1 MLSYVMRAMGR
12 WPGGQGAPCHQTGEG
27 KVLDRIANCCR
38 RDEKEKGNF
47 LRSGVA
53 VALAAIA
60 LATGIDRL
68 MVKREVMSGDSSA
81 GMLAT
86 LVCQEGGKVEA
97 LPDYAFL
104 SMGHA
109 LTDRFVTLDNS
120 VVMMGDSKQL
130 GQDQQQRC
138 RVSLLGVGRLLQVF
152 HQQLQHGTDQGR
164 QGEALLSPPVKS
176 WLLKALALSRA
187 LDHYDQ
193 VSRQLTIKMEW

>member
-1 MLSYVMRAMGR
+1 MRKR
-12 WPGGQGAPCHQTGEG
+12 
-27 KVLDRIANCCR
+27 
-38 RDEKEKGNF
+38 KENF

-60 LATGIDRL
+60 FATGIDRL

-109 LTDRFVTLDNS
+109 LTDRFVTLDNLTLLLGWGTAS
-120 VVMMGDSKQL
+120 SLVKISNNVVVCL
-130 GQDQQQRC
+130 
-138 RVSLLGVGRLLQVF
+138 SLLLAG
-152 HQQLQHGTDQGR
+152 
-164 QGEALLSPPVKS
+164 SYKS
-176 WLLKALALSRA
+176 FIITINSFNMELTKDDREK
-187 LDHYDQ
+187 LD
-193 VSRQLTIKMEW
+193 S